1 MSKTNFSFRSW
12 LFAVPVRAAIGTML
26 IILALGT
33 MSRVLLHTETF
44 LRNPMREIAIGLM
57 VSLLAAT
64 LVYRHAKKLQQKR

>member
-1 MSKTNFSFRSW
+1 
-12 LFAVPVRAAIGTML
+12 ML

-33 MSRVLLHTETF
+33 MSRILLHTETF